1 MFWFLV
7 IVGYILVVVLKRG
20 SDEDTKFH
28 RLPDK
33 IYLCM
38 HTTLY
43 MPSLC
48 RVFSVVVYS
57 T

>member
-57 T
+57 A